1 MKYRDQNGGG
11 DIIAI
16 IEHQKKA
23 QEKKIGINKIKNL
36 IDWTSFQDELE
47 AILGYKNKEKAKGGR
62 PPFHPVLMFKILVLQ
77 KYYGLSDDAAEEQ
90 IQDRASFM
98 SFLDLKM
105 GDFIPDAKTIWDF
118 RQRLE
123 ANSAQGS
130 QRLFTHFEKTLTD
143 QGIIAREGSIID
155 ASFVNAPRQRN
166 TREQNEQIK
175 AGECPEGFEPHTPKG
190 QQKDLDA
197 RWAKKNQETH
207 YGYKNHVK
215 ADAKTKLIISYTTTS
230 ANVHDSQEFK
240 TLVDATDNA
249 VLADSAYISEESEAH
264 LRDCNCEEF
273 LMRKGKRGTPL
284 SEEEKATNKKI
295 SRIRVRVEHVF
306 GNMKHRGMDYVRS
319 IGLKRAHQHNGLSNL
334 VYNITRY
341 AFLKEIRI

>member
-1 MKYRDQNGGG
+1 M
-11 DIIAI
+11 IAI

-23 QEKKIGINKIKNL
+23 QEKKIGINKIKDL
-36 IDWTSFQDELE
+36 IDWESFRGELE
-47 AILGYKNKEKAKGGR
+47 EILGYANREKSKGGR
-62 PPFHPVLMFKILVLQ
+62 PPFDPVFMFKILVLQ

-123 ANSAQGS
+123 AKGMNGS
-130 QRLFTHFEKTLTD
+130 QRLFSHFEKTLTD
-143 QGIIAREGSIID
+143 QGIIAREGSIVD

-166 TREQNEQIK
+166 TREQNDQIK
-175 AGECPEGFEPHTPKG
+175 AGQCPEGFEKDTPKG
-190 QQKDLDA
+190 QQKDMEA

-207 YGYKNHVK
+207 FGYKNHIK
-215 ADAKTKLIISYTTTS
+215 ADAKTKLIINYSTTP

-240 TLVDATDNA
+240 TLVDGTDNA
-249 VLADSAYISEESEAH
+249 VLADSAYLSEESEVH
-264 LRDCNCEEF
+264 LRDNNCEEF

-284 SEEEKATNKKI
+284 SEVEKASNKKI
-295 SRIRVRVEHVF
+295 SRIRVRVEHIF
-306 GNMKHRGMDYVRS
+306 GTMKHRGMDYVRS
-319 IGLKRAHQHNGLSNL
+319 LGLKRAHQHNGLCNL
-334 VYNITRY
+334 VYNLTRY
-341 AFLKEIRI
+341 AFLKQSHI

>member
-1 MKYRDQNGGG
+1 M
-11 DIIAI
+11 IAM

-36 IDWTSFQDELE
+36 MDWTSFQDELE
-47 AILGYKNKEKAKGGR
+47 DILGYKNKEKAKGGR
-62 PPFHPVLMFKILVLQ
+62 PPFHPVLLFKILVLQ
-77 KYYGLSDDAAEEQ
+77 KYYGLSDDAVEEQ

-130 QRLFTHFEKTLTD
+130 QRLLTHFEKTLTD
-143 QGIIAREGSIID
+143 QGIIAREGSII
-155 ASFVNAPRQRN
+155 
-166 TREQNEQIK
+166 
-175 AGECPEGFEPHTPKG
+175 
-190 QQKDLDA
+190 
-197 RWAKKNQETH
+197 
-207 YGYKNHVK
+207 
-215 ADAKTKLIISYTTTS
+215 
-230 ANVHDSQEFK
+230 
-240 TLVDATDNA
+240 DATDNA

-264 LRDCNCEEF
+264 LRDCNCKEF

-295 SRIRVRVEHVF
+295 SRIRVRVEHIF

-319 IGLKRAHQHNGLSNL
+319 IGLTRAHQHNGLSNL
-334 VYNITRY
+334 VYSIPATL
-341 AFLKEIRI
+341 F